1 MNLNLFFLGIYS
13 FIVTGPSRRVIII
26 ATPATQVSTNQTVMS
41 PFKAIQPFCVESK
54 KGNSSILQRKLH
66 HLHIRGKQSIVFKL
80 IFVWSPSS
88 EDDSNEPFN
97 LKIINSPCFETK
109 ATNFNKA
116 HIDITFYKKIGLLY
130 PDNLEQTVASY
141 R

>member
-1 MNLNLFFLGIYS
+1 MNMNLNLFFLGIYS

-41 PFKAIQPFCVESK
+41 PFKGIQPFCVESK
-54 KGNSSILQRKLH
+54 KGNSSILQGKLY

-80 IFVWSPSS
+80 IFIWSPSS
-88 EDDSNEPFN
+88 EDDSNEPCN

-116 HIDITFYKKIGLLY
+116 HINITFYKKNWPLL
-130 PDNLEQTVASY
+130 VS